1 MTRTRTAPTDEEMHE
16 IVRRG
21 KEWYENGIRAQVEAD
36 NFSKYL
42 VIDVTTGDYA
52 MGSDHLETVD
62 DIRARR
68 PDGVLYGMR
77 VGFPA
82 LGKRGG
88 GWKLERK

>member
-1 MTRTRTAPTDEEMHE
+1 MTPTRTAPSDEEMHE

-21 KEWYENGIRAQVEAD
+21 QEWYDTQIRAKVEAD
-36 NFSKYL
+36 NFGKCL
-42 VIDVTTGDYA
+42 MIDVTTGDYA
-52 MGSDHLETVD
+52 MGKDPIETMD

-68 PDGVLYGMR
+68 PDSVLYGMR

-82 LGKRGG
+82 FGKRGG